1 MRHLMIVLALFVV
14 YTCAAQGPVTVNVPA
29 GGSWLLTGGGPGQ
42 DDVPA
47 PFLPALAILQTSE
60 TAASIRVTDASN
72 RRVLE
77 KLPIAAR
84 GQLVL
89 EIREGERLLIDATDG
104 SCQVTV
110 TYVPVGTVL
119 PQAPVRLER
128 SLRSDK

>member
-1 MRHLMIVLALFVV
+1 MRYALIVWALFVV
-14 YTCAAQGPVTVNVPA
+14 HMCTAQGPVTVNVPA

-47 PFLPALAILQTSE
+47 PFLPALAILQSGE
-60 TAASIRVTDASN
+60 AAASIRVMDASN

-77 KLPIAAR
+77 ALPLSAM

-89 EIREGERLLIDATDG
+89 EIREGERLLVDATDG

-128 SLRSDK
+128 SRPSDN

>member
-1 MRHLMIVLALFVV
+1 MRYALIVWALFVV
-14 YTCAAQGPVTVNVPA
+14 HTCVAQGPVTVNVPA

-47 PFLPALAILQTSE
+47 PFLPALAILQTGE
-60 TAASIRVTDASN
+60 AAASIRVMDAAN

-77 KLPIAAR
+77 EMPMAAV

-89 EIREGERLLIDATDG
+89 EIREGERLLVDATDG

-119 PQAPVRLER
+119 PQAPVGLSRNR
-128 SLRSDK
+128 PSDN

>member
-1 MRHLMIVLALFVV
+1 MRYALIVWALFVV
-14 YTCAAQGPVTVNVPA
+14 HMCAAQGPVTVNVPA

-47 PFLPALAILQTSE
+47 PFLPALAILQTGE
-60 TAASIRVTDASN
+60 MAASIRVMDAAN

-77 KLPIAAR
+77 RMPMEVKD
-84 GQLVL
+84 QLTL
-89 EIREGERLLIDATDG
+89 EIREGERLLVDATDG
-104 SCQVTV
+104 NCQVTV

-128 SLRSDK
+128 SRPSGN

>member
-1 MRHLMIVLALFVV
+1 MRYVLIVSVLLIVS
-14 YTCAAQGPVTVNVPA
+14 TCTAQGPVTVNVPS

-47 PFLPALAILQTSE
+47 PFLPALAILQTGE
-60 TAASIRVTDASN
+60 TAASIRVMDASN
-72 RRVLE
+72 RSVLE
-77 KLPIAAR
+77 KLPMGAT

-89 EIREGERLLIDATDG
+89 EIREGERLLVDATDG

-119 PQAPVRLER
+119 PQAAVPLKR
-128 SLRSDK
+128 SFPSDK

>member
-1 MRHLMIVLALFVV
+1 M
-14 YTCAAQGPVTVNVPA
+14 AQGPVTVNVPA

-47 PFLPALAILQTSE
+47 PFLPALAILQTGES
-60 TAASIRVTDASN
+60 AASIRVMDDAN

-77 KLPIAAR
+77 ELSMGAM

-89 EIREGERLLIDATDG
+89 EIREGERLLVDATDR

-119 PQAPVRLER
+119 PQSPARLKQR
-128 SLRSDK
+128 LTSDK

>member
-1 MRHLMIVLALFVV
+1 M
-14 YTCAAQGPVTVNVPA
+14 
-29 GGSWLLTGGGPGQ
+29 
-42 DDVPA
+42 PA
-47 PFLPALAILQTSE
+47 PFLPALAILQSGE
-60 TAASIRVTDASN
+60 AAASIRVMDASN

-77 KLPIAAR
+77 ALPLSAM

-89 EIREGERLLIDATDG
+89 EIREGERLLVDATDG

-128 SLRSDK
+128 SRPSDN

>member
-1 MRHLMIVLALFVV
+1 MRYALIVWALFVV
-14 YTCAAQGPVTVNVPA
+14 HMCAAQGPVTVKVPA

-47 PFLPALAILQTSE
+47 PFLPALAILQTGE
-60 TAASIRVTDASN
+60 MAASIRVMDASN
-72 RRVLE
+72 QRVLE
-77 KLPIAAR
+77 ALPMAAM

-89 EIREGERLLIDATDG
+89 EIREGERLLVDATDR

-128 SLRSDK
+128 SRPSVN